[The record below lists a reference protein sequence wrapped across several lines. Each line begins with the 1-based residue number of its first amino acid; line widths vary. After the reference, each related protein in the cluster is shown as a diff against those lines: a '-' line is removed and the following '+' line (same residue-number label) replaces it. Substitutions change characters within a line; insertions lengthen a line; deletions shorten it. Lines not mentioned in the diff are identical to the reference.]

1 MGRMILLLQ
10 GIHKIK
16 KSIKK
21 EKQIFKLTEL
31 KSVIKKANKSRVNVA
46 VLKVFVILLVSAIF
60 TVGFVNR
67 DNLAPENVVGFIQD
81 NFAKLGKGKGYPTNI
96 KGTKVSAKN
105 FKLFSSDASF
115 VSDTSFVCLNSS
127 AKEEVCRQHSF
138 SNPIYK
144 VAGSK
149 ALIFD
154 LYARGYEIDR
164 KGCNIKRS
172 NMENSI
178 LAGAIA
184 ENGTFGFVTQ
194 SKNFLGELSVF
205 SSNAKDIYYKFYFAD
220 HYISSMAFS
229 MNGKSIAAVGISA
242 QDGEMISALYVFD
255 CKSEQPKF
263 KINYENAMLMYVEYL
278 ANGNIVVL
286 GDNLVSFVNSKTGKK
301 IDFKYDNK
309 TVTAFDINKNS
320 GAAISL
326 SLSEGGDESEI
337 ILFDKKG
344 NVCNK
349 INTAVN
355 IKSIS
360 LDKRRLAVLS
370 TNKAFL
376 YNSYGALL
384 KQVEVEDDAREI
396 KLFSSKNAYVLGLT
410 NISKLSF

>member
-1 MGRMILLLQ
+1 MIQ

-16 KSIKK
+16 RPTEK
-21 EKQIFKLTEL
+21 EKQTFKLTEL
-31 KSVIKKANKSRVNVA
+31 QNVIKKANESKVNVA
-46 VLKVFVILLVSAIF
+46 VLRVLAILLVSALF

-81 NFAKLGKGKGYPTNI
+81 NFVKVGKGKGYPTNI

-105 FKLFSSDASF
+105 FKLFNGDASF

-144 VAGSK
+144 VAGSR

-255 CKSEQPKF
+255 CKSEHPKF
-263 KINYENAMLMYVEYL
+263 KINYENSMLMYVEYL

-286 GDNLVSFVNSKTGKK
+286 GDNLVSFVNSKTGKR

-326 SLSEGGDESEI
+326 SLSESGDESEI
-337 ILFDKKG
+337 ILFNKKG
-344 NVCNK
+344 NVCNR
-349 INTAVN
+349 INTTVN
-355 IKSIS
+355 IKAIS

-370 TNKAFL
+370 TNEALL
-376 YNSYGALL
+376 YNSSGNLL
-384 KQVEVEDDAREI
+384 RQVEVEDDAREI
-396 KLFSSKNAYVLGLT
+396 KLFSSKNAYILGLT
-410 NISKLSF
+410 NISKLNF